1 MINFEGYTITYAGR
15 HEPALDDVWLQVGEG
30 RLALTIGTTG
40 AGKSTLL
47 KSVNGLVPH
56 FSGGSVTGRVVV
68 DGRSTA
74 DYRPRDLA
82 DVVGYVG
89 QDPDSSFV
97 ADVVEDELAY
107 VMENLGVEPQA
118 MRRRVEDVLDMLS
131 LHPLRQRTIASLSG
145 GQRQRVA
152 IGAVLTAAQRAL
164 VLDEPTSSLDPVS
177 AEEVL
182 SVLSRLVHDLGVTVL
197 AAEHRL
203 ERMVHAA
210 DEVVTVDGGNRSVRS
225 ARPAAA
231 LTDSPVAPPIVR
243 LGRLL
248 GWEPLPLSV
257 RDARARAAGLRTE
270 LLATGWEPANDLHN
284 TAVPGETLARARR
297 LSARYGEIA
306 ALSGLELDIR
316 RGEVLA
322 VMGRNGSGKSTLLR
336 HLAGLRRPA
345 GGEVL
350 VDGRAMADL
359 RSREAIRLAGLVP
372 QEVASLLDAETVQ
385 QECAAGDRD
394 AALSPGT
401 TRARLESLLPQV
413 DGDAHP
419 RDLSEGERLALALAV
434 VLAPA
439 PPLVLLDEPTRGLD
453 YAAKGRLVSSLR
465 ELAAAGHGVVVATHD
480 VELVAEMADRVVV
493 LADGELIT
501 DGPVRSVLCGSGS
514 HGLAPQA
521 ARIFAP
527 IPVLTVEE
535 LESGLSFVTAN
546 SGALQGIEVEPSV
559 GEPSARRVD

>member
-1 MINFEGYTITYAGR
+1 MISFEGYTITYAGR
-15 HEPALDDVWLQVGEG
+15 PRPALENVSLQVGEG

-74 DYRPRDLA
+74 DHRPRDLA

-89 QDPDSSFV
+89 QDPDASFV

-107 VMENLGVEPQA
+107 VMENLGVEPQT

-131 LHPLRQRTIASLSG
+131 LHPLRRRTIATLSG

-210 DEVVTVDGGNRSVRS
+210 DDLVTVDGVGRTASS
-225 ARPAAA
+225 DQPALA
-231 LTDSPVAPPIVR
+231 LTGSPVAPPIVR
-243 LGRLL
+243 LGRLA
-248 GWEPLPLSV
+248 GWDPLPLSV
-257 RDARARAAGLRTE
+257 RDARVRATDLRAE
-270 LLATGWEPANDLHN
+270 LLASGWSPADVRPSPA
-284 TAVPGETLARARR
+284 TPGETVARVRR
-297 LSARYGEIA
+297 LLVRYGQIA
-306 ALSGLELDIR
+306 ALTGLELDIR

-336 HLAGLRRPA
+336 HLAGLRRPV

-350 VDGRAMADL
+350 VEGRAMGDL
-359 RSREAIRLAGLVP
+359 RPREAVRLAALVP
-372 QEVASLLDAETVQ
+372 QEVASLLDAETVDG
-385 QECAAGDRD
+385 ECAAGDRD
-394 AALSPGT
+394 GSLPPGT
-401 TRARLESLLPQV
+401 TRARLESLLPNL

-465 ELAAAGHGVVVATHD
+465 QLAANGHGVVVATHD

-514 HGLAPQA
+514 HGLAPQT

-535 LESGLSFVTAN
+535 LEAGL
-546 SGALQGIEVEPSV
+546 ALIAASPWAGR
-559 GEPSARRVD
+559 A